1 MRRFWGFLVQ
11 LILLMALIYVLFRFV
26 QAVRGRLF

>member
-11 LILLMALIYVLFRFV
+11 LVLLMALIYVLFRFV
-26 QAVRGRLF
+26 QAMRRGLF